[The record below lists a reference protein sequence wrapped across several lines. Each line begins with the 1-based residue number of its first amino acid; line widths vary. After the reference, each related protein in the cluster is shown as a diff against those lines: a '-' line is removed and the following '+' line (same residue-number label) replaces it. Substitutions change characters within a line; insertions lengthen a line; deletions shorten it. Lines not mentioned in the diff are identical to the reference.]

1 MARASQS
8 QKTGARRGAGGR
20 IAAGKTAAG
29 EGEAGRK
36 NVFFRKKKRVRG
48 PEVTRLCRFRGA
60 EVTRLR
66 KLGER
71 R

>member
-29 EGEAGRK
+29 EGEAERK
-36 NVFFRKKKRVRG
+36 NAFFHKKTCSGTGGYPFVQISG
-48 PEVTRLCRFRGA
+48 SGGDPFA
-60 EVTRLR
+60 
-66 KLGER
+66 
-71 R
+71 

>member
-36 NVFFRKKKRVRG
+36 NAFFPTKKNAFGDR
-48 PEVTRLCRFRGA
+48 RLPVCADF
-60 EVTRLR
+60 
-66 KLGER
+66 GER